1 MRRPRS
7 LTATGVV
14 LLLLGTVGAATASL
28 GMLLTRNSVF
38 IAGTE
43 VDSLAARAQALAA
56 GLRRNEAG
64 KWTLHLPREL
74 AARFD
79 ATYRRSFYAIRDGS
93 GRAILS
99 SLDTVPDEVPV
110 VLPNSELEEPATF
123 QLRRGGMAL
132 QGVSTPVEVEGERL
146 VVQVADNMNHPDVLT
161 DDLAANFLG
170 QVSWVILPAFL
181 ALAAVAFGT
190 LRLCLRPIERL
201 SERAAA
207 LPRLG
212 AGARLEEATTPRE
225 IQPLVRAMN
234 EALDQA
240 ERAHA
245 AQRHFTAEAAHQM
258 RTPLAVLKTHAELI
272 QDARASRLLGADVA
286 ALERIVEQLLTL
298 AEIDAAETVPDGPE
312 VDLGLLAEAAVSF
325 LEPLAARQEVELE
338 LAAAAA
344 PVRVRG
350 HEEPLYQAII
360 NLLQNAIEHSPEGG
374 LVRVTVVP
382 PGSVEVADQG
392 PGVPEQEK
400 ALVFRRFWRA
410 RADRAGRRRGAGLG
424 LAIVQRVAELHRG
437 SVTVADAPGGGAL
450 FRLSLE
456 PAAGGAAAA

>member
-7 LTATGVV
+7 LTATGVI
-14 LLLLGTVGAATASL
+14 LLLLGTVGAAAASL
-28 GMLLTRNSVF
+28 GMLLARNSIFV
-38 IAGTE
+38 ADTE
-43 VDSLAARAQALAA
+43 VESLTTRAQALAL
-56 GLRRNEAG
+56 GLRRSEG
-64 KWTLHLPREL
+64 GGWRLHLPRDL
-74 AARFD
+74 AVRFD
-79 ATYRRSFYAIRDGS
+79 PSNRRSFYAVRDGA
-93 GRAILS
+93 GRALLS
-99 SLDTVPDEVPV
+99 SMDSVAEEVPV
-110 VLPNSELEEPATF
+110 VLPNSDLEEPASF
-123 QLRRGGMAL
+123 QLRRGGMVL

-146 VVQVADNMNHPDVLT
+146 VIQVADNMSHPDVLT

-234 EALDQA
+234 EALDRA

-272 QDARASRLLGADVA
+272 QDPQASRRLGADMA

-298 AEIDAAETVPDGPE
+298 AEIDAAEGAENGAP

-338 LAAAAA
+338 LAMPEA
-344 PVRVRG
+344 PVRVAG
-350 HEEPLYQAII
+350 HEEPLYQALL

-374 LVRVTVVP
+374 RVRVAVVP

-400 ALVFRRFWRA
+400 PLVFRRFWRA

-437 SVTVADAPGGGAL
+437 SVTVGDAPGGGAL

-456 PAAGGAAAA
+456 PVAG